1 MAPQNQNNPKRTAMK
16 KKKVQANNARTSS
29 KKSPNKKSGPKK
41 TNSKNT
47 TAKNMMKKGSQVEAL
62 KKKTVSKMAGRS
74 SAKRETRGLKMAM
87 SQSALERA
95 ERANK
100 RSALKEAL
108 SDQEPRAKKAR
119 LDLLKKVDDLPG
131 LDLASLLA
139 TSDGVA
145 DIAAAS
151 GSRPLG
157 AGGVEVTASTLFLLS
172 PTPPGGSDGEAYSAV
187 RARPPAWV
195 VRHHRGDLGSLQQ
208 LV

>member
-1 MAPQNQNNPKRTAMK
+1 MK
-16 KKKVQANNARTSS
+16 M
-29 KKSPNKKSGPKK
+29 
-41 TNSKNT
+41 NSKNA
-47 TAKNMMKKGSQVEAL
+47 TAKKMMKKGSKVGAL
-62 KKKTVSKMAGRS
+62 KKKTVSKMAARS
-74 SAKRETRGLKMAM
+74 SAKRETRGFKKAM
-87 SQSALERA
+87 DKSAVECA

-108 SDQEPRAKKAR
+108 SDTEPRAKKAR

-131 LDLASLLA
+131 LDLASLLS

-145 DIAAAS
+145 DSAAAS

-157 AGGVEVTASTLFLLS
+157 AGGVEVTAFTLFLLS

-195 VRHHRGDLGSLQQ
+195 VRHH
-208 LV
+208 

>member
-1 MAPQNQNNPKRTAMK
+1 MAPQNQNNPKKTAMK
-16 KKKVQANNARTSS
+16 KKEVLAKNARTSS

-41 TNSKNT
+41 TNSKNA
-47 TAKNMMKKGSQVEAL
+47 TAKKMMKKGSKVGAL

-74 SAKRETRGLKMAM
+74 SAKRETRGLKKAM
-87 SQSALERA
+87 SKSGVERA

-108 SDQEPRAKKAR
+108 SDKEPRAKKAR

-131 LDLASLLA
+131 LDLASLLS

-151 GSRPLG
+151 GSRPLA
-157 AGGVEVTASTLFLLS
+157 AGGVEVTSFTLSLLTQTS
-172 PTPPGGSDGEAYSAV
+172 PGGSDEQ
-187 RARPPAWV
+187 AWV
-195 VRHHRGDLGSLQQ
+195 VRHHRGDIGSLQQ

>member
-1 MAPQNQNNPKRTAMK
+1 MAPQNQNNPKKTAMK
-16 KKKVQANNARTSS
+16 KKKVQAKNARTSS
-29 KKSPNKKSGPKK
+29 KKSPNKKSGPRKA
-41 TNSKNT
+41 NSKNA
-47 TAKNMMKKGSQVEAL
+47 TAKKMMKKGSKVGAL

-74 SAKRETRGLKMAM
+74 SAKRETRGLKEAM
-87 SQSALERA
+87 SKSAVERA

-108 SDQEPRAKKAR
+108 SDKEPRAKKAR

-131 LDLASLLA
+131 LDLASLLS

-157 AGGVEVTASTLFLLS
+157 AGGVEVTSFTISSLLS
-172 PTPPGGSDGEAYSAV
+172 PTSPGGSDGEA
-187 RARPPAWV
+187 
-195 VRHHRGDLGSLQQ
+195 
-208 LV
+208 

>member
-1 MAPQNQNNPKRTAMK
+1 MAPQNQNNPKKTAMK
-16 KKKVQANNARTSS
+16 KKKVQAKASS

-41 TNSKNT
+41 TNSKNA
-47 TAKNMMKKGSQVEAL
+47 TAKKMMKKGSKVGAL

-74 SAKRETRGLKMAM
+74 SAKRETRGLKEAM
-87 SQSALERA
+87 CKSAVERA
-95 ERANK
+95 ERAYK

-108 SDQEPRAKKAR
+108 SDKEPRAKKAR

-151 GSRPLG
+151 GSRPLA
-157 AGGVEVTASTLFLLS
+157 AGGVEVTSFTISSLLS
-172 PTPPGGSDGEAYSAV
+172 QTSPGGSNEQA
-187 RARPPAWV
+187 
-195 VRHHRGDLGSLQQ
+195 
-208 LV
+208 

>member
-1 MAPQNQNNPKRTAMK
+1 MK

-74 SAKRETRGLKMAM
+74 SAKRETRGFKKAM
-87 SQSALERA
+87 TKSAVERA

-108 SDQEPRAKKAR
+108 SDKEPRAKRAR

-131 LDLASLLA
+131 LDLASLLS

-157 AGGVEVTASTLFLLS
+157 AGGVEVTSFTIS
-172 PTPPGGSDGEAYSAV
+172 
-187 RARPPAWV
+187 
-195 VRHHRGDLGSLQQ
+195 SLTNISRWI
-208 LV
+208 

>member
-1 MAPQNQNNPKRTAMK
+1 MAPQNQNSPKKTAMK
-16 KKKVQANNARTSS
+16 KKKVQAKNVRTSS

-41 TNSKNT
+41 MNSKNET
-47 TAKNMMKKGSQVEAL
+47 TAKKMMKAGSKVGAL

-74 SAKRETRGLKMAM
+74 SAKRETRGFKKAM
-87 SQSALERA
+87 STSAVERA

-108 SDQEPRAKKAR
+108 SDKEPRAKKAR
-119 LDLLKKVDDLPG
+119 LDLLKKVNDLPG
-131 LDLASLLA
+131 LDLASLLS

-157 AGGVEVTASTLFLLS
+157 GVEVSSFTLSLLS
-172 PTPPGGSDGEAYSAV
+172 QTSPGGSDEQA
-187 RARPPAWV
+187 
-195 VRHHRGDLGSLQQ
+195 
-208 LV
+208 

>member
-1 MAPQNQNNPKRTAMK
+1 MAPQNQNNPKKTAMK
-16 KKKVQANNARTSS
+16 KKKVQAKNSRTSS
-29 KKSPNKKSGPKK
+29 EKSPNKKPGPKK
-41 TNSKNT
+41 MNSKNA
-47 TAKNMMKKGSQVEAL
+47 TAEKMMKKGSKVGAL

-74 SAKRETRGLKMAM
+74 SAKRETRGLKKAM
-87 SQSALERA
+87 SKSAVERA

-108 SDQEPRAKKAR
+108 SDKEPRAKKAR

-131 LDLASLLA
+131 LDLASLLS

-157 AGGVEVTASTLFLLS
+157 AGGVEVTSFTLSLFS
-172 PTPPGGSDGEAYSAV
+172 PTSPGGSDEQADSA
-187 RARPPAWV
+187 
-195 VRHHRGDLGSLQQ
+195 L
-208 LV
+208 

>member
-1 MAPQNQNNPKRTAMK
+1 MAPQNQNNPKKTAMK
-16 KKKVQANNARTSS
+16 KKEVLAKNARTSS

-41 TNSKNT
+41 TNSKNA
-47 TAKNMMKKGSQVEAL
+47 TAKKMMKKGSKVGAL

-74 SAKRETRGLKMAM
+74 SAKRETRGLKKAM
-87 SQSALERA
+87 SKSGVERA

-108 SDQEPRAKKAR
+108 SDKEPRAKKAR
-119 LDLLKKVDDLPG
+119 LDLLKKVNDLPG
-131 LDLASLLA
+131 LDLASLLT

-151 GSRPLG
+151 GSRPLA
-157 AGGVEVTASTLFLLS
+157 AGGVEVTSFTLSLLTQTS
-172 PTPPGGSDGEAYSAV
+172 PGGSDEQ
-187 RARPPAWV
+187 AWV
-195 VRHHRGDLGSLQQ
+195 VRHHRGDIGSLQQ

>member
-1 MAPQNQNNPKRTAMK
+1 MK

-41 TNSKNT
+41 TNSKNA
-47 TAKNMMKKGSQVEAL
+47 TAKKMMKKGSQVGAL
-62 KKKTVSKMAGRS
+62 KKKTVSKVAGRS
-74 SAKRETRGLKMAM
+74 SAKRETRGFKKAM
-87 SQSALERA
+87 SKSAVERA

-100 RSALKEAL
+100 RSALKDKEAL
-108 SDQEPRAKKAR
+108 SDKEPRAKNAR

-131 LDLASLLA
+131 LDLASLLS

-157 AGGVEVTASTLFLLS
+157 AGGVEVTAFTLFLLS

-195 VRHHRGDLGSLQQ
+195 VRHH
-208 LV
+208 

>member
-1 MAPQNQNNPKRTAMK
+1 MAPQNQNNPKKTAMK
-16 KKKVQANNARTSS
+16 KKEVLAKNARTSS

-41 TNSKNT
+41 TNSKNA
-47 TAKNMMKKGSQVEAL
+47 TAKKMMKKGSRVAAL
-62 KKKTVSKMAGRS
+62 KKKTVSKMVGRS
-74 SAKRETRGLKMAM
+74 SAKRETRGLKKAM
-87 SQSALERA
+87 SKSAVERA

-108 SDQEPRAKKAR
+108 SDKEPRAKKAR

-151 GSRPLG
+151 GSRPLA
-157 AGGVEVTASTLFLLS
+157 AGGVEVTSFTLSLLS
-172 PTPPGGSDGEAYSAV
+172 QTSPGGSDEQ
-187 RARPPAWV
+187 AWV
-195 VRHHRGDLGSLQQ
+195 VRHH
-208 LV
+208 

>member
-1 MAPQNQNNPKRTAMK
+1 MAPQNQNNPKKTAMK
-16 KKKVQANNARTSS
+16 KKEVLAKNARTSS

-41 TNSKNT
+41 ADSKT
-47 TAKNMMKKGSQVEAL
+47 ATAKKMMKKGSKVGAL
-62 KKKTVSKMAGRS
+62 KKKTVSKMAGMS
-74 SAKRETRGLKMAM
+74 SAKRETRGLKKAM
-87 SQSALERA
+87 SKSAVERA

-108 SDQEPRAKKAR
+108 SDKEPRAKKAR

-139 TSDGVA
+139 ASDGVA

-157 AGGVEVTASTLFLLS
+157 AGGVEVTSFTLSLLS
-172 PTPPGGSDGEAYSAV
+172 QTCPGGSDEQ
-187 RARPPAWV
+187 AWV